1 VIRDAVEVAGLVAAC
16 YFLLINCSY
25 LVFLSVAAVEFA
37 REGRRKPFLAVDE
50 LYAGPLTTAVSVL
63 MPAHN
68 EEAGIVEAVRAM
80 LALRYPVFEVVVID
94 DGSTDE
100 TFARLEAEFQLV
112 NLPVVVSDELPQR
125 GVVRSVHV
133 PAVRAIPLVVV
144 RQDNGGKTRALNTGL
159 CLAQHPLVCMV
170 DADSILDPDALMSI
184 ARPFLDDPFRVVAAG
199 GAVRVANGCRVVAG
213 RLVDVRMPTTLLPAI
228 QAVEY
233 LRVFLL
239 GRTAWSRFNGL
250 LVISG
255 AFGLFRRDVV
265 VAVGGLDP
273 DCMSEDAELVV
284 RIHRKMRDEGQDYRI
299 VFVAEPVSWTEVPDT
314 ALVLGRQRKR
324 WNRGLTEILLKH
336 RRMIGNPR
344 YGVVGLFTLPYHVL
358 FELITPL
365 AEFVAALVLV
375 FGLTTG
381 TITLSFAVSLTAAAY
396 GFAFLIS
403 VCALTVEEYS
413 FRRYRRW
420 ADLGMALFAALAENI
435 GYRQRTA
442 RWRMWGMWAALRRS
456 ERSWGV
462 MPRRGFTVPTPR
474 GGKRP

>member
-1 VIRDAVEVAGLVAAC
+1 MVLNAVEVAGVVSAC
-16 YFLLINCSY
+16 YFLLVNCSY
-25 LVFLSVAAVEFA
+25 VVFLSIAAVEFA
-37 REGRRKPFLAVDE
+37 RDSRLKPFLAVDE
-50 LYAGPLTTAVSVL
+50 LYSGPLTTAVSVL

-68 EEAGIVEAVRAM
+68 EEAGIVDAVRAM

-112 NLPVVVSDELPQR
+112 CLPAVVSDELPQR

-133 PAVRAIPLVVV
+133 PAIRAIPLVVV

-159 CLAQHPLVCMV
+159 CLARHPLVCMV
-170 DADSILDPDALMSI
+170 DADSILDPDALMRV

-213 RLVDVRMPTTLLPAI
+213 RLVDVRMPRSLLPAI

-255 AFGLFRRDVV
+255 AFGLFRRDAV

-273 DCMSEDAELVV
+273 GCMSEDAELVL
-284 RIHRKMRDEGQDYRI
+284 RIHRWMREKGQDYRI
-299 VFVAEPVSWTEVPDT
+299 VFVAEPVSWTEVPET
-314 ALVLGRQRKR
+314 GLVLGRQRRR
-324 WNRGLTEILLKH
+324 WHRGLTEILLKH

-365 AEFVAALVLV
+365 VEFMAVLVLV
-375 FGLTTG
+375 LGLATG
-381 TITLSFAVSLTAAAY
+381 AVTWSFAVSLSATAY

-403 VCALTVEEYS
+403 AFALTVEEYS
-413 FRRYRRW
+413 FRRYHRW
-420 ADLGMALFAALAENI
+420 ADLGIALVAAFAENI

-442 RWRMWGMWAALRRS
+442 RWRMWGGWAALRRS
-456 ERSWGV
+456 ERTWGV
-462 MPRRGFTVPTPR
+462 MTRRGFDVPTSR
-474 GGKRP
+474 GGKPT

>member
-1 VIRDAVEVAGLVAAC
+1 VILNAVEMAGIAAAC

-50 LYAGPLTTAVSVL
+50 LYSGPLTNAVSVL

-100 TFARLEAEFQLV
+100 TFAQLEAEFQLV
-112 NLPVVVSDELPQR
+112 TLPAVVSAELPRR

-144 RQDNGGKTRALNTGL
+144 RQENGGKTRALNTGL
-159 CLAQHPLVCMV
+159 CLARHPLVCMV
-170 DADSILDPDALMSI
+170 DADSILDPDALMSV

-213 RLVDVRMPTTLLPAI
+213 RLVDVRMPRRLLPAI

-239 GRTAWSRFNGL
+239 GRTAWSRFNGM

-284 RIHRKMRDEGQDYRI
+284 RIHRRMRDEGRDYRI

-314 ALVLGRQRKR
+314 PLVLGRQRKR
-324 WNRGLTEILLKH
+324 WNRGLAEILLKH
-336 RRMIGNPR
+336 RRMIGNPK
-344 YGVVGLFTLPYHVL
+344 YGVVGLFTLPYHML

-375 FGLTTG
+375 LGLTTG
-381 TITLSFAVSLTAAAY
+381 AITLSFAVSISATAY

-403 VCALTVEEYS
+403 VFALTVEEYS
-413 FRRYRRW
+413 FRRYHRW
-420 ADLGMALFAALAENI
+420 ADLGMALLAAFAENI
-435 GYRQRTA
+435 GYRQRIA
-442 RWRMWGMWAALRRS
+442 RWRMWGVWAALRRS

-462 MPRRGFTVPTPR
+462 MPRRGFDVPAPR